1 MNNIDRKNGK
11 TTSSSKYRLKYPADM
26 RKLPA
31 IDNFKLSHIV
41 RDAVPAESNDV
52 VVSLLDTVER
62 YKKDLKNE
70 IRQRLSMEQKIQ
82 FKNIACYELSQKL
95 NKAISQRQRRIER
108 VLQDEGRHKDTL
120 QRNVLDL
127 EVDQVLDLASQ
138 VSSRV
143 MKLGGQVDEINKH
156 LYGPHMSSSEGFKL
170 RYPLLYSHISGG
182 TVNKSVPNSGQASVA
197 IASEDQPSHSLSL
210 ESYNDSDQRTG
221 IKLVKGADMDV
232 GVKQMESISQPDERT
247 KNEVPTKTH
256 GAPQDDDEFM
266 DPDQFEMFMVS
277 SLSKYRSLQEKRQQ
291 INDGPSFFEE
301 HDPFSPDRTK
311 DTHTSNLPNPI
322 LLLNSAK
329 NSAFEPRAGQSKL
342 PQEETELANT
352 MIDMKSLATVDPTL
366 LTSHFKKLRING
378 SPITGKSHLR
388 DKHRRK
394 LPDHLSEIPND
405 EAGLQSSPAE
415 AFLSKSMRT
424 YSIDK
429 HDNNE
434 DIFQLD
440 HVNDYDQNPLD
451 SGSSSDETDSSISG
465 GSIQVSLE
473 EYSPS
478 PKHVPS
484 HRTLKPKGSI
494 LRIVPGISQPSYH
507 KPTRPI
513 SITRQLKAQ
522 ISRQLLQESSSEHPP
537 IESQQIPE
545 AQSVDSSSLRIA
557 APTEITPVTPGLK
570 LSNDVNAKGLVLKL
584 TEYPDG
590 SLSTSNADASSI
602 SLDNLTFR
610 SLSKLKHILDD
621 LESAKQ

>member
-1 MNNIDRKNGK
+1 MNSIDKKNGR
-11 TTSSSKYRLKYPADM
+11 TTSSPKYTLKYPADM

-31 IDNFKLSHIV
+31 IDKFKLSNII

-95 NKAISQRQRRIER
+95 NKAISQRRRRIER
-108 VLQDEGRHKDTL
+108 VLQDESRQKDTL
-120 QRNVLDL
+120 QRNHLDL
-127 EVDQVLDLASQ
+127 EVDQVLDLASK

-143 MKLGGQVDEINKH
+143 MKLGGQIDDINNR
-156 LYGPHMSSSEGFKL
+156 LYGPHMSSSQEFKL
-170 RYPLLYSHISGG
+170 RYPLLYSHITGG
-182 TVNKSVPNSGQASVA
+182 TVNKSEPNSSQASVA
-197 IASEDQPSHSLSL
+197 VIPEDMPSQGLHL
-210 ESYNDSDQRTG
+210 ECGNDFDLQIGTRPVKSSDLG
-221 IKLVKGADMDV
+221 VK
-232 GVKQMESISQPDERT
+232 VKQMERTSRPDENT
-247 KNEVPTKTH
+247 EHEVPAKTH
-256 GAPQDDDEFM
+256 EAPQDDEFM
-266 DPDQFEMFMVS
+266 DPEQFELFMAS
-277 SLSKYRSLQEKRQQ
+277 TLSKYRSLQEKKQQ
-291 INDGPSFFEE
+291 KSDGSSVFEG
-301 HDPFSPDRTK
+301 HDPFSLERTK
-311 DTHTSNLPNPI
+311 DANTSKLPNPI
-322 LLLNSAK
+322 LFLNVAK
-329 NSAFEPRAGQSKL
+329 NSASEPCTGQSKL
-342 PQEETELANT
+342 PLKESGLANT

-366 LTSHFKKLRING
+366 MTSHFKKLRING

-394 LPDHLSEIPND
+394 LPAHLSEISND
-405 EAGLQSSPAE
+405 EAGFQSSLAE
-415 AFLSKSMRT
+415 VILTKSLRN
-424 YSIDK
+424 YAID
-429 HDNNE
+429 DNNE
-434 DIFQLD
+434 GTLQTDRVHDF
-440 HVNDYDQNPLD
+440 DQNSLD
-451 SGSSSDETDSSISG
+451 SGSSSDESNSSISG

-494 LRIVPGISQPSYH
+494 LRIVPGISQQSYH
-507 KPTRPI
+507 KPARPI

-522 ISRQLLQESSSEHPP
+522 VSRQILQESLSEHTP
-537 IESQQIPE
+537 IERHHTSQPR
-545 AQSVDSSSLRIA
+545 SVDGSHLKIV
-557 APTEITPVTPGLK
+557 APTEITRVTPGLN

-584 TEYPDG
+584 TEYPEG

-602 SLDNLTFR
+602 SLNSLTFR

>member
-1 MNNIDRKNGK
+1 MNNIDKKNGK
-11 TTSSSKYRLKYPADM
+11 TTLSPKYRLKYPADM

-31 IDNFKLSHIV
+31 IDKFKLSHIV
-41 RDAVPAESNDV
+41 RDAVPSESNDV

-108 VLQDEGRHKDTL
+108 VLQDEGRQKDTM

-143 MKLGGQVDEINKH
+143 LKLGGQVDEINRR

-182 TVNKSVPNSGQASVA
+182 SVNKSVPNSGQASVA
-197 IASEDQPSHSLSL
+197 IVSEDQPSHGLRS
-210 ESYNDSDQRTG
+210 ESEIDYDQQISINLG
-221 IKLVKGADMDV
+221 KSADLDV
-232 GVKQMESISQPDERT
+232 GAKQMECVSRSDEET
-247 KNEVPTKTH
+247 KNEVPTKKQET
-256 GAPQDDDEFM
+256 PQDDDEFM

-277 SLSKYRSLQEKRQQ
+277 SLNKYRSLQERRQQ
-291 INDGPSFFEE
+291 INDGPSVFEE
-301 HDPFSPDRTK
+301 HDPFSSELTK
-311 DTHTSNLPNPI
+311 DTHTSKLPNPI
-322 LLLNSAK
+322 LLLNGAK
-329 NSAFEPRAGQSKL
+329 NSAFEPRAGQPKL
-342 PQEETELANT
+342 SQEETELANT

-415 AFLSKSMRT
+415 AFLSKSLRT
-424 YSIDK
+424 YSVDK
-429 HDNNE
+429 HNNNE

-440 HVNDYDQNPLD
+440 LVHDFDQNPLD

-537 IESQQIPE
+537 IESQPIPE
-545 AQSVDSSSLRIA
+545 ARSVDSSNLKIA
-557 APTEITPVTPGLK
+557 APITPVTPGLK
-570 LSNDVNAKGLVLKL
+570 LSDDVNAKGLVLKL